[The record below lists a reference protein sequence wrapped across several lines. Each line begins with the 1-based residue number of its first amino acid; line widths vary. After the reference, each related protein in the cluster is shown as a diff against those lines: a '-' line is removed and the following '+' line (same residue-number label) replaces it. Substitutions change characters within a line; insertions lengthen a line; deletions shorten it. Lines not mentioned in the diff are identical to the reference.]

1 MLSKKF
7 GNKIIV
13 RIDRGEEIL
22 TILKKVCEDHK
33 IRAGSVQGIGAL
45 SKAEIGLID
54 LKTKQY
60 KTRKIEG
67 GIYEV
72 TSLLGNITIMN
83 GEIRLHTHITLGDE
97 NCNTIGGHL
106 FMGEVGVT
114 CEVIITEMDADIGRK
129 LDPELGVN
137 LLDF

>member
-1 MLSKKF
+1 MKSKKF
-7 GNKIIV
+7 GDKIVV
-13 RIDRGEEIL
+13 RIDKGEDVL
-22 TILKKVCEDHK
+22 SILKKVCEDNS
-33 IRAGSVQGIGAL
+33 IRAGTVQGIGAL

-60 KTRKIEG
+60 KTRKLE

-83 GEIRLHTHITLGDE
+83 DEVRLHIHITLSDDD
-97 NCNTIGGHL
+97 CNTMGGHL

-129 LDPELGVN
+129 LDAELGVN